1 MNKERNNEFSRCI
14 TGSRCRKITKK
25 EHKSYEVKRLSAIL
39 GEPFVLDLR
48 QIPNKRVREIQ
59 DDSMK
64 IEGGKTSVDQYKLT
78 MGLLCDGIANKDFDN
93 RDVLKHYGAAT
104 RKDLFDTLLN
114 AGESRTLP
122 ISSASCAAL
131 TAKRRKSRLTL

>member
-1 MNKERNNEFSRCI
+1 MNLADALLAADA
-14 TGSRCRKITKK
+14 GKITKK
-25 EHKSYEVKRLSAIL
+25 EHKSYEVKRLSAIM

-48 QIPNKRVREIQ
+48 QIPNKRIREIQ

-104 RKDLFDTLLN
+104 RKDLFDTLFN
-114 AGESRTLP
+114 AGEIQDIANI
-122 ISSASCAAL
+122 ISELCGFDSKKTEEQVDAV
-131 TAKRRKSRLTL
+131 KN

>member
-1 MNKERNNEFSRCI
+1 MNLADALLAADA
-14 TGSRCRKITKK
+14 GKITKK

-104 RKDLFDTLLN
+104 RKDLFDTLFN
-114 AGESRTLP
+114 AGEIQDIANI
-122 ISSASCAAL
+122 ISELCGFDSKK
-131 TAKRRKSRLTL
+131 TEEQVDTVKN

>member
-1 MNKERNNEFSRCI
+1 MNLADALLAADA
-14 TGSRCRKITKK
+14 GKITKK
-25 EHKSYEVKRLSAIL
+25 EHKSYEVKRLSAII

-104 RKDLFDTLLN
+104 RKDLFDTLFN
-114 AGESRTLP
+114 AGEIQDIANI
-122 ISSASCAAL
+122 ISELCGFDSKKTEEQVDAV
-131 TAKRRKSRLTL
+131 KN

>member
-1 MNKERNNEFSRCI
+1 MNLADALLAADA
-14 TGSRCRKITKK
+14 GKITKK

-114 AGESRTLP
+114 AGEIQEIANI
-122 ISSASCAAL
+122 ISELCGFGGDTQKQAEEV
-131 TAKRRKSRLTL
+131 KN

>member
-1 MNKERNNEFSRCI
+1 MNLADALLAADA
-14 TGSRCRKITKK
+14 GKITKK

-104 RKDLFDTLLN
+104 RKDLFDTILN
-114 AGESRTLP
+114 AGEIQDIANI
-122 ISSASCAAL
+122 ISELCGFDSKKTKEQVDAV
-131 TAKRRKSRLTL
+131 KN

>member
-1 MNKERNNEFSRCI
+1 MNLADALLAADA
-14 TGSRCRKITKK
+14 GKITKK

-59 DDSMK
+59 DCSMK

-78 MGLLCDGIANKDFDN
+78 MGLLCDGITNKDFDN

-114 AGESRTLP
+114 AGEIQDIANV
-122 ISSASCAAL
+122 ISDLCGFNNKK
-131 TAKRRKSRLTL
+131 TEEQVDEVKN

>member
-1 MNKERNNEFSRCI
+1 MNLADALLAADA
-14 TGSRCRKITKK
+14 GKITKK

-39 GEPFVLDLR
+39 GEPFALDLR

-104 RKDLFDTLLN
+104 RKDLFDTLFN
-114 AGESRTLP
+114 AGEIQDIANI
-122 ISSASCAAL
+122 ISELCGFDSKKTEEQVDAV
-131 TAKRRKSRLTL
+131 KN

>member
-1 MNKERNNEFSRCI
+1 MNLADALLAADA
-14 TGSRCRKITKK
+14 GKITKK
-25 EHKSYEVKRLSAIL
+25 EHKLYEVKRLSAIL

-104 RKDLFDTLLN
+104 REDLFNTLFN
-114 AGESRTLP
+114 AGEIQDIANI
-122 ISSASCAAL
+122 ISELCGFDSKKTEEQVDAV
-131 TAKRRKSRLTL
+131 KN

>member
-1 MNKERNNEFSRCI
+1 MNLADALLAADA
-14 TGSRCRKITKK
+14 GKITKK
-25 EHKSYEVKRLSAIL
+25 EHKLHEVKRLSAIL

-114 AGESRTLP
+114 AGEIQDIANI
-122 ISSASCAAL
+122 ISELCGFDSKKTEEQVDAV
-131 TAKRRKSRLTL
+131 KN

>member
-1 MNKERNNEFSRCI
+1 MNLADALLAADA
-14 TGSRCRKITKK
+14 GKITKK

-114 AGESRTLP
+114 AGEIQDIANI
-122 ISSASCAAL
+122 ISELCGFNSKKTEEQVDAV
-131 TAKRRKSRLTL
+131 KN

>member
-1 MNKERNNEFSRCI
+1 MNLADALLAADA
-14 TGSRCRKITKK
+14 GKITKK
-25 EHKSYEVKRLSAIL
+25 EHKSYEVKRLSAIM

-114 AGESRTLP
+114 AGEIQDIANI
-122 ISSASCAAL
+122 ISELCGFDSKKTEEQVDAV
-131 TAKRRKSRLTL
+131 KN

>member
-1 MNKERNNEFSRCI
+1 MNLANALLAADA
-14 TGSRCRKITKK
+14 GKITKK

-104 RKDLFDTLLN
+104 RKDLFDTLFN
-114 AGESRTLP
+114 AGEIQDIANI
-122 ISSASCAAL
+122 ISELCGFDSKKTEEQVDAV
-131 TAKRRKSRLTL
+131 KN

>member
-1 MNKERNNEFSRCI
+1 MNLADALLAADA
-14 TGSRCRKITKK
+14 GKITKK

-59 DDSMK
+59 DDSMN
-64 IEGGKTSVDQYKLT
+64 IEGGKTSVDQYKLV

-104 RKDLFDTLLN
+104 RKDLFDTLFN
-114 AGESRTLP
+114 AGEIQDIANI
-122 ISSASCAAL
+122 ISELCGFDSKKTEEQVDAV
-131 TAKRRKSRLTL
+131 KN

>member
-1 MNKERNNEFSRCI
+1 MNLADVLLAADA
-14 TGSRCRKITKK
+14 GKITKK

-104 RKDLFDTLLN
+104 RKDLFDTLFN
-114 AGESRTLP
+114 AGEIQDIANI
-122 ISSASCAAL
+122 ISELCGFDSKKTEEQVDAV
-131 TAKRRKSRLTL
+131 KN